1 MELTPGT
8 RELAGK
14 KLRRLLPQEKSKGIF
29 TEGCP
34 EKDNFLLFLGIHI

>member
-34 EKDNFLLFLGIHI
+34 EKYNFLLFLGIHI